1 MFSLAV
7 LFAVLLVAYADAA
20 ETLHLGSDGQWKNAA
35 DEPSGKLLL
44 AAAKIKQVVDTG
56 DTESALRCLAQL
68 KIDFPDIAGPDLE
81 IFTEAELL
89 YAQGKWNKAV
99 RKYDQL
105 LDSFPDSWLY
115 ASALERQ
122 FSVATA
128 FLTDEKRVV
137 LKYIKLSAYEE
148 GEKIMHNIADRTGDA
163 PIAKRALRTVA
174 ESYETRGKFLDA
186 YEAWAEISSRWPTGQ
201 MGKESLLR
209 MAQGLHSA
217 YKSPKYDSSSLLS
230 AKSYYN
236 NFKLRHPQLEGEHEI
251 DDKINT
257 IDEQLA
263 YKQFRIGQYYDR
275 TDSPQAANIYY
286 QYVIDSWPDSAA
298 AKMAKAKVEQNNA
311 PAAETAEK
319 DRKLGRKLFDA
330 GNNFLDKWTDLL
342 K

>member
-7 LFAVLLVAYADAA
+7 LFAVLLAAYAGAA

-35 DEPSGKLLL
+35 DEPGGKLLL
-44 AAAKIKQVVDTG
+44 AAAKIKQVVSTG
-56 DTESALRCLAQL
+56 DTESALQCLAQL

-89 YAQGKWNKAV
+89 YAKGKWNKAV

-115 ASALERQ
+115 DSALERQ

-128 FLTDEKRVV
+128 FLTGEKRTVV
-137 LKYIKLSAYEE
+137 KFLKLSAYEE
-148 GEKIMHNIADRTGDA
+148 GEKIMHKIADRTGDA

-186 YEAWAEISSRWPTGQ
+186 HDAWAEISTRWPTGE
-201 MGKESLLR
+201 MGKDSLLR
-209 MAQGLHSA
+209 MAQDHHSA
-217 YKSPKYDSSSLLS
+217 YKGPKYDSSSLLS

-236 NFKLRHPQLEGEHEI
+236 NFKDRHSQLEGEYKI
-251 DDKINT
+251 DDKINM
-257 IDEQLA
+257 IYEQRA

-286 QYVIDSWPDSAA
+286 RYVTEKWPDSAA
-298 AKMAKAKVEQNNA
+298 AKMAKARIEENKT
-311 PAAETAEK
+311 PAAETAKK